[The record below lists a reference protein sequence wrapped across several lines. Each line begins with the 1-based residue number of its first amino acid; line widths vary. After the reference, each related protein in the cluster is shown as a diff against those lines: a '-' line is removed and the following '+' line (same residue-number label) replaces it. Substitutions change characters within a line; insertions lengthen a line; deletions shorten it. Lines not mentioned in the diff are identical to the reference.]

1 MTDDPQYPTLIDA
14 NGNLDRRFKTSKDLI
29 GITPSAQELMAD
41 EIDGQLYSYKKE
53 WRCKVC
59 TSDPDLR
66 RMIDAYLVHP
76 YDYRETLR
84 LVTPFMDAK
93 DIHPDKRPSYFSI
106 RNHQKRHLPFDK
118 FAVREIVERR
128 AAESGRRILDG
139 QGRLLTTAAVLETV
153 QQKGWDR
160 LVEGAIQ
167 PDIKE
172 LLDATMKLHS
182 LEQAAAGQVD
192 IVSVLEDLQIV
203 LQSVRR
209 RVPAEMWAEIAS
221 DIEQAKKNRDQ
232 AVIDVNELPPAP

>member
-1 MTDDPQYPTLIDA
+1 MTDTPALLDA
-14 NGNLDRRFKTSKDLI
+14 NGNLDRRYKTAKDLI
-29 GITPSAQELMAD
+29 GLTPSAEELLAD
-41 EIDGQLYSYKKE
+41 EIDGQLYAYKKE

-59 TSDPDLR
+59 MADPDLR

-76 YDYRETLR
+76 YDYKETLR
-84 LVTPFMDAK
+84 LVTPFMEAK
-93 DIHPDKRPSYFSI
+93 EMHPDKRPSYFSI
-106 RNHQKRHLPFDK
+106 RNHQKRHLSFDK

-128 AAESGRRILDG
+128 AAETGRRIIDG
-139 QGRLLTTAAVLETV
+139 QGRMLTTAAVLELV
-153 QQKGWDR
+153 QQRGWDR
-160 LVEGAIQ
+160 LVDGQLQ

-172 LLDATMKLHS
+172 LIEASMKLHA

-221 DIEQAKKNRDQ
+221 DIEQAKNNRDGRDQ
-232 AVIDVNELPPAP
+232 AIDVTALPPAV